1 MFFGLEKTPVC
12 QVHFDEV
19 DDQDEAKVPV
29 EEFENFPLAL
39 DNVLVTWHFSFGD
52 GPLQVFLDIADE
64 HKLIINLV
72 VL

>member
-1 MFFGLEKTPVC
+1 M
-12 QVHFDEV
+12 